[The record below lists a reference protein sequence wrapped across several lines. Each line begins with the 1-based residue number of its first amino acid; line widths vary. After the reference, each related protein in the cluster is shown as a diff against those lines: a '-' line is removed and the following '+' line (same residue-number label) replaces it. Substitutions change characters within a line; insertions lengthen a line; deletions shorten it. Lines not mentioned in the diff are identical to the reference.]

1 MHANLKAMVIFV
13 RVAGA
18 LSVSW
23 AMFAKGRSGFW
34 FPACSSGLLRCFKF
48 REKPVIS
55 IIMTINVIIITARWC
70 TGNWGLTRR
79 GLGLLHAIANW
90 LLRE

>member
-23 AMFAKGRSGFW
+23 AMFAKEDQGSG
-34 FPACSSGLLRCFKF
+34 SL
-48 REKPVIS
+48 PVP
-55 IIMTINVIIITARWC
+55 VAF
-70 TGNWGLTRR
+70 
-79 GLGLLHAIANW
+79 
-90 LLRE
+90 